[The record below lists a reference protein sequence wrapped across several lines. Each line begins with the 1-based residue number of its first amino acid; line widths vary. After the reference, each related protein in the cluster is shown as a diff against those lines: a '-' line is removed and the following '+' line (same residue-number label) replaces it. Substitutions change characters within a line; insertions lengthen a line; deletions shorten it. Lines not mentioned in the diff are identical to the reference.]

1 MINELIVHLGDTKTG
16 STSIQK
22 VLAQKTYEVP
32 GQTLCYPT
40 KNNHI
45 ALAKTL
51 TQKPRFKER
60 ETRFSRIHQAFQ
72 ESDADYGIISA
83 EHFQSVDPRMLN
95 ETIETYWPEL
105 RDRLRL
111 VSYVRPHAG
120 KFLSAF
126 SERVKLG
133 ADLASV
139 EGLFETMS
147 AKELLDYTPR
157 FEAGRKVFGSALSV
171 RPFVRDRLYKGDVVQ
186 DFFKYFLNSDAFEI
200 TGDTAANPSLTDS
213 QLALLRVI
221 HRQME
226 SKAKGRKG
234 SHFRNMQGKF
244 GRAVSEYLR
253 VNGIGNDG
261 EKLRMPAGMFARFQ
275 ERYAPDAE
283 AMDQGFFEGFPFSND
298 LENAG
303 QETVGEAQS
312 LEAADYFSA
321 AEIADVLRYTDS
333 LAATMMKKRFAAQQA
348 AD

>member
-1 MINELIVHLGDTKTG
+1 MINELVIHLGDTKTG

-22 VLAQKTYEVP
+22 ALAQKAYEAP
-32 GQTLCYPT
+32 GKSICYPT

-51 TQKPRFKER
+51 TQKPRFKNR
-60 ETRFSRIHQAFQ
+60 EARFSRVSKAFQ

-83 EHFQSVDPRMLN
+83 EHFQFVDPRVLN
-95 ETIETYWPEL
+95 DAIETYWPQF

-111 VSYVRPHAG
+111 VAYVRPHAG

-133 ADLASV
+133 ADMASL
-139 EGLFETMS
+139 EALFETVS
-147 AKELLDYTPR
+147 AKKQLDFTPR
-157 FEAGRKVFGSALSV
+157 FETGREVFGSDLSV
-171 RPFVRDRLYKGDVVQ
+171 RPFVRDRLHKSDVVQ
-186 DFFKYFLNSDAFEI
+186 DFFKYLLNNDAFEI
-200 TGDTAANPSLTDS
+200 TGDTAANPSLTVS

-234 SHFRNMQGKF
+234 PKFRNMQGKF

-253 VNGIGNDG
+253 ANGIGNGG
-261 EKLRMPAGMFARFQ
+261 EKLRMPTGMLARFQ

-283 AMDQGFFEGFPFSND
+283 AMDQGFFEGFPFSDD

-303 QETVGEAQS
+303 RDATAEDQP
-312 LEAADYFSA
+312 LEAADHFTA
-321 AEIADVLRYTDS
+321 VEIAEVLRYTDS

-348 AD
+348 AG